1 MVHLQ
6 PVAPAPHGGACALR
20 YIYAR
25 MQVLLTFDVEI
36 WCGGWNALDA
46 NFPGSF
52 SRYVYGHS
60 KNGSYA
66 LPKTLEILDRHDLKG
81 IFFVEPLFA
90 ARFGIQHLKTIVA
103 LILDSGHD
111 VQLHLHPEWTDEIS
125 PPPLSNVAAK
135 RQLLSYYSLDEQTKL
150 VRLSLE
156 LVDAAGASRPTA
168 FRAGSFAANIDT
180 FTALRANDILLDFSI
195 DSTVPVS
202 VAELRDGRDLVSPQV
217 IDGVLSLPMAVFKD
231 GFGSYRHAQLGA
243 CSADEMIEAIEG
255 AATAG
260 WSEFVVLSHNFEML
274 KLGSSAPNTI
284 VVNRFERLCDYLDRH
299 SDRLGTT
306 GISGLSL
313 GPVRPYGSL
322 PQVSKFATL
331 RRHVEQALQRLT

>member
-1 MVHLQ
+1 
-6 PVAPAPHGGACALR
+6 
-20 YIYAR
+20 

-36 WCGGWNALDA
+36 WCDGWNALDA

-52 SRYVYGHS
+52 ARYVYGHTRR
-60 KNGSYA
+60 GSFA
-66 LPKTLEILDRHDLKG
+66 LPKTLAILDQHNLKG

-135 RQLLSYYSLDEQTKL
+135 RQFLSDYSLDEQTKL

-156 LVDAAGASRPTA
+156 LMDAAGASRPAA
-168 FRAGSFAANIDT
+168 FRAGSFAANVDT
-180 FTALRANDILLDFSI
+180 FAALRANDIRLDFSI
-195 DSTVPVS
+195 NSTMPVS
-202 VAELRDGRDLVSPQV
+202 VADLRDGRDLVSPQV
-217 IDGVLSLPMAVFKD
+217 IDGVLSLPMAVFQD
-231 GFGSYRHAQLGA
+231 GFGSPRHAQVGA

-260 WSEFVVLSHNFEML
+260 WPDFVVLSHNFEMQ
-274 KLGSSAPNTI
+274 KPGSSAPNTI
-284 VVNRFERLCDYLDRH
+284 VANRFERLCEYLDRH
-299 SDRLGTT
+299 RDRLGTT
-306 GISGLSL
+306 DISGLSI
-313 GPVRPYGSL
+313 GPARQHGCL
-322 PQVSKFATL
+322 PQVSRFATL
-331 RRHVEQALQRLT
+331 RRYVEQALQRLT